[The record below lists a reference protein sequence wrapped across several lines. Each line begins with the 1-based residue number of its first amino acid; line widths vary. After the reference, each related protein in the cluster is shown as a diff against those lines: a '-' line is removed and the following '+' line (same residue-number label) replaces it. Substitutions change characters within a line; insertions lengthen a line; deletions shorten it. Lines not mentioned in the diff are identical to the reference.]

1 MVFFIIVGT
10 AVILLGFLLTF
21 VIGERRDGYA
31 KALNLATLGN
41 FLDARAIVREKL
53 EEDHQNPY
61 GHYVMSKIYA
71 MENDPLNEAK
81 HLEIIKKNNRYTKEI
96 DPVTISNRIAEIYY
110 SKDFFEESFF
120 HYLDTIQTDRSNPVA
135 CMRLG
140 FMALGQKEFRIA
152 DHFFTRMPEEKIN
165 SSAYFI
171 AKGVISGVTGQG
183 KEREYFEKA
192 YKLEKS
198 PVSGFLYAVSLSREN
213 KHKEAVQI
221 ATNIAEQIDDEY
233 VRYTVFQF
241 LMTEAIL
248 MQNYPEALKYGRLCM
263 EMSKLNGW
271 QSEIIESNVH
281 FAMISVYMG
290 RLDEASEP
298 LIEAEAERLD
308 DPDLTEL
315 ANLKYKLERGLGTV
329 ETLTQEYDLT
339 RELSLLSVNL
349 FPNSRYFELSGMRS
363 SKPFNIKGLVDES
376 GKKLASKIHMIGID
390 KFEKFISLTGT
401 SFKNQAT
408 RMALSLGFR
417 VTKEIPN
424 PEGDGVNLLTS
435 SKEDVN
441 KRALFR
447 VRKWKDAKVSDV
459 FLREMVNQMEDYGAT
474 KGYVIGNF
482 DVTEGGKKII
492 SSSNGALEM
501 CNGDAFED
509 LLEKTMA

>member
-21 VIGERRDGYA
+21 IIGQKRDSYA

-41 FLDARAIVREKL
+41 FLDARALVREKL

-61 GHYVMSKIYA
+61 GHFVMSKIYS

-96 DPVTISNRIAEIYY
+96 DAVTISNRIAEIYY
-110 SKDFFEESFF
+110 AKDFFEESFF
-120 HYLDTIQTDRSNPVA
+120 HYLDTIQIDRSNPTA

-140 FMALGQKEFRIA
+140 FMALGQKEFKIA
-152 DHFFTRMPEEKIN
+152 DHFFSRMPEERLN

-183 KEREYFEKA
+183 KEKEYFEKA
-192 YKLEKS
+192 YKLEKT
-198 PVSGFLYAVSLSREN
+198 PVSGFLYAVALSREN
-213 KHKEAVQI
+213 KHKDAVKI
-221 ATNIAEQIDDEY
+221 ATSIGDQIDDEY
-233 VRYTVFQF
+233 VRYTIFQF

-248 MQNYPEALKYGRLCM
+248 MQNFPEALKCSRLCM
-263 EMSKLNGW
+263 EMSKLHGW
-271 QSEIIESNVH
+271 ESETIESSIH
-281 FAMISVYMG
+281 FSMISVYMG
-290 RLDEASEP
+290 RYEEASEY

-315 ANLKYKLERGLGTV
+315 ANLKYRLERGMGTV
-329 ETLTQEYDLT
+329 ETLNQEYDLT

-349 FPNSRYFELSGMRS
+349 FPNSRYYELSGMRS

-376 GKKLASKIHMIGID
+376 GKKLASKLNMVGID
-390 KFEKFISLTGT
+390 KFEKFISLVGT
-401 SFKNQAT
+401 NFKNQAT
-408 RMALSLGFR
+408 RMVMKLGYR
-417 VTKEIPN
+417 VTKEISN
-424 PEGDGVNLLTS
+424 PEGDGVNLLAS

-441 KRALFR
+441 KRAVFR

-459 FLREMVNQMEDYGAT
+459 FLREMTTQMEEYGAT

-492 SSSNGALEM
+492 SASNGALEM
-501 CNGDAFED
+501 HNGDLFED